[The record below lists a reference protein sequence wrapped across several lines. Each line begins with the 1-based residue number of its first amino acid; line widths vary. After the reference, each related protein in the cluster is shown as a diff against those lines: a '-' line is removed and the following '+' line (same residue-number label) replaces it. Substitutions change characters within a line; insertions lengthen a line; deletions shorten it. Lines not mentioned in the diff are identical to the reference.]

1 MQATRAK
8 CKQFNS
14 VLSFNNY
21 LEILTMVQ
29 VIHAYVVHF
38 SLSRR
43 IWILIYLM
51 KLEAQ
56 GASNGDNPDRTYSFK
71 MLKLQ
76 KVLERLMWQQGRGR

>member
-29 VIHAYVVHF
+29 VIRVYVVHF

-51 KLEAQ
+51 KFAAQ
-56 GASNGDNPDRTYSFK
+56 GASYGDNPDRPYSFK
-71 MLKLQ
+71 MLKLH
-76 KVLERLMWQQGRGR
+76 KILERLMWQQGRRK